1 MFDQRDCLIM
11 QSKKAW
17 NGTGV
22 AARQIDRQIE
32 GQKDRYI
39 DRQIDIEKI
48 YSQVYSC
55 LNQNQKQG
63 RQIDIQID
71 RQIDVQI
78 DVQIDRHSQID
89 ICQID
94 KYVKKQIDG
103 LRSRF
108 RYIEDRCL
116 NIQIRRYIFIK
127 ISYHPI
133 KKRCQRQLNKC
144 TLFSEENVIQNV
156 TLCNTISKMCNVTL
170 QTLKSLQWNS
180 LQFQQK

>member
-78 DVQIDRHSQID
+78 DVQIDRHRQID
-89 ICQID
+89 TCQID

-103 LRSRF
+103 LRNRF

-116 NIQIRRYIFIK
+116 NIQIRRYIFYQ

-133 KKRCQRQLNKC
+133 KKRCQRQLNVRYSVRKMSLYKTLLYAIQFRKC
-144 TLFSEENVIQNV
+144 AT
-156 TLCNTISKMCNVTL
+156 KRY
-170 QTLKSLQWNS
+170 KR
-180 LQFQQK
+180 